1 MNPDPPPKA
10 SPKLLILKPRH
21 REMLES
27 CWQYRLLTA
36 RDFQHLLRLRSRSHV
51 RRLLGELAEKQ
62 YVFDVPLP
70 HVRSGGA
77 EKLYL
82 LGSRGRRYLA
92 RAEGLPVAG
101 YWLPGKSRQFSYGH
115 LMHDLALARF
125 LIALRVF
132 CNTQQDIRL
141 AEVRTQYEI
150 AREPLLAEA
159 AENSTAGE
167 TTPRVVPDAWVN
179 VELLN
184 HGTPH
189 KSSPLMIE
197 IDRGTT
203 WRQVFCQRVA
213 ARLSYIRPNGL
224 YRRIFATDSVRI
236 LYLTL
241 AGSARR
247 DSLARWAREAL
258 VSEDREAWAGVFL
271 FAEASFETMYE
282 EAHSLFSDAA
292 WYHPGQHTPVRLFGE
307 ETNHHGNREGAT
319 RPDGLT
325 AGTGGLLAGCAGG
338 SAHGPLG
345 GADESVACLRYS

>member
-1 MNPDPPPKA
+1 VRRGKRM
-10 SPKLLILKPRH
+10 ILGPRH
-21 REMLES
+21 LEMLLA

-36 RDFQHLLRLRSRSHV
+36 RDFQQLLRLRSRSYV
-51 RRLLGELAEKQ
+51 RRLLGELVEKQ

-70 HVRSGGA
+70 HVRSGGT

-101 YWLPGKSRQFSYGH
+101 YWLLGKSRQFSDGY

-184 HGTPH
+184 
-189 KSSPLMIE
+189 L
-197 IDRGTT
+197 
-203 WRQVFCQRVA
+203 
-213 ARLSYIRPNGL
+213 
-224 YRRIFATDSVRI
+224 
-236 LYLTL
+236 
-241 AGSARR
+241 
-247 DSLARWAREAL
+247 
-258 VSEDREAWAGVFL
+258 
-271 FAEASFETMYE
+271 
-282 EAHSLFSDAA
+282 
-292 WYHPGQHTPVRLFGE
+292 
-307 ETNHHGNREGAT
+307 
-319 RPDGLT
+319 
-325 AGTGGLLAGCAGG
+325 
-338 SAHGPLG
+338 
-345 GADESVACLRYS
+345 GADPLSDPRW